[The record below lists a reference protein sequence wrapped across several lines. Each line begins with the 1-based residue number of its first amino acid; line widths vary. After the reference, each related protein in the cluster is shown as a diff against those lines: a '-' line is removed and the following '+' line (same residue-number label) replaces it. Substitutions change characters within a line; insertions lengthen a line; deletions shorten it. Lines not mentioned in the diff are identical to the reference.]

1 MEKLVQFLEVTSAQM
16 ASLPVVDGRFIFVT
30 DKGLLYRD
38 TNSAHVL
45 VSGPPV
51 LMQITDN
58 ITDTMYQTLIIKTTD
73 SYMNISVS
81 GAVLEFSFIQ

>member
-1 MEKLVQFLEVTSAQM
+1 MASVKFLETTSAKL
-16 ASLPVVDGRFIFVT
+16 ASLPCVNGRFIFVT

-38 TNSAHVL
+38 TNSAHIL
-45 VSGPPV
+45 VSGPPI

-58 ITDTMYQTLIIKTTD
+58 ENDYYQTLTMRTTD
-73 SYMNISVS
+73 SYMNIAVN

>member
-1 MEKLVQFLEVTSAQM
+1 MANVKFLETTSAKL
-16 ASLPVVDGRFIFVT
+16 ASLPYVNGRFIFVT

-38 TNSAHVL
+38 TSSAHIL
-45 VSGPPV
+45 VSGPPI

-58 ITDTMYQTLIIKTTD
+58 ENNYYQTLTMRTTD
-73 SYMNISVS
+73 SYMNIAVN

>member
-1 MEKLVQFLEVTSAQM
+1 MASVKFLETTSAKL
-16 ASLPVVDGRFIFVT
+16 ASLPCVNGRFIFVT

-38 TNSAHVL
+38 TDSAHIL
-45 VSGPPV
+45 VSGPPI

-58 ITDTMYQTLIIKTTD
+58 ENGYYQTLTMRTTD
-73 SYMNISVS
+73 SYMNIAVN